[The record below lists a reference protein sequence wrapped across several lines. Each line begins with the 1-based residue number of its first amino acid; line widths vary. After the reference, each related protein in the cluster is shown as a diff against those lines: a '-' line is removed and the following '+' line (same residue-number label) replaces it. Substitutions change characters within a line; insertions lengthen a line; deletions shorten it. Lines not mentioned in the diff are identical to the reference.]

1 MSCVLLLAL
10 IAFVTAQPTTTGVQ
24 SSPSGSGGQALLQY
38 LLYNEKNEKQNE
50 RLDRDRCLVEW
61 QALEKEVHCS
71 RCHTGRGVPG
81 GGKGGERAGVEGA
94 GRRPCGSA
102 GACGATV
109 KRVPQSTLGLPPLTT
124 IELAFC
130 VLALMRPSS
139 PPSPLQAGDR
149 VFKVLPSGSEG
160 KMTPREGVPGA
171 QCPTFVV
178 FTAPDGCSS
187 CSCSVDARLTDCT
200 RSTCSDPGNY
210 TINECVEN
218 ALSTECISTMILPR
232 VHLSTSPHV
241 LCSTGNYTINECVE
255 NALYA
260 GNDGCNSC
268 QCNAFRS
275 FSWCT
280 RKICLLSDAS
290 SPQPL
295 LTATQ
300 SPRSSSPSQAPP
312 FTHASPL
319 RPSRPPSRHA
329 ASPTFTSITDF
340 ALRAASGAPPQPP
353 RRRGWTRRPAGSST
367 TREGLT
373 ASSRGRD

>member
-1 MSCVLLLAL
+1 MSCNCVLLLAL

-24 SSPSGSGGQALLQY
+24 SSPSGSGGQ
-38 LLYNEKNEKQNE
+38 
-50 RLDRDRCLVEW
+50 
-61 QALEKEVHCS
+61 
-71 RCHTGRGVPG
+71 
-81 GGKGGERAGVEGA
+81 
-94 GRRPCGSA
+94 
-102 GACGATV
+102 
-109 KRVPQSTLGLPPLTT
+109 
-124 IELAFC
+124 
-130 VLALMRPSS
+130 
-139 PPSPLQAGDR
+139 
-149 VFKVLPSGSEG
+149 
-160 KMTPREGVPGA
+160 GVPGA

-210 TINECVEN
+210 TINE
-218 ALSTECISTMILPR
+218 S
-232 VHLSTSPHV
+232 
-241 LCSTGNYTINECVE
+241 VE

-260 GNDGCNSC
+260 GSDGSNSC

-295 LTATQ
+295 LKATQ

-312 FTHASPL
+312 FTRASPL

-329 ASPTFTSITDF
+329 ASPTYTYITDF
-340 ALRAASGAPPQPP
+340 ALRAASGTPPQPP
-353 RRRGWTRRPAGSST
+353 RRRGWTRRLAGSST
-367 TREGLT
+367 TREGLA